1 MSEERK
7 YASLK
12 AIEIELLKLD
22 MPRLIRQLEGFAKF
36 KLYNHEESVASDI
49 VSDVFDKLLTYN
61 RKWYEGDCLEVTLFG
76 AVKSLCNNYN
86 NKLQKSYAAKVS
98 NIEIEEVVDRKQ
110 LLVTE
115 EMKYDELRK
124 LALKI
129 LKEHDP
135 PPDYLEELIFECWM
149 EGLIKQKEVAEYLE
163 QDITEIRK
171 GVKRLKRKLG
181 PIQEQFRKIGYG
193 QK

>member
-12 AIEIELLKLD
+12 EIENELLKLD
-22 MPRLIRQLEGFAKF
+22 IPKLIRQLEGFAKF
-36 KLYNHEESVASDI
+36 KLYDHDESAAGDI
-49 VSDVFDKLLTYN
+49 VSGVFDKLLKHD
-61 RKWYEGDCLEVTLFG
+61 RKWYEGDSLESMLFG
-76 AVKSLCNNYN
+76 AVMSLCNNFN
-86 NKLQKSYAAKVS
+86 KKLQKSYDTIAPD
-98 NIEIEEVVDRKQ
+98 IEIEEVGDRKH
-110 LLVTE
+110 LLVSN
-115 EMKYDELRK
+115 EMEYNELRE

-149 EGLIKQKEVAEYLE
+149 EGLLKQQEVAEYLE
-163 QDITEIRK
+163 QDIIEIRK